1 MFCSLCGSLFHR
13 SEDWLVCGRCG
24 HARLL
29 PVAPPM
35 VAAAAAAPGSLRNPY
50 TPARNPEGRITPSD
64 TPVMIRP
71 TQTMMAAEATG
82 ISRNAG

>member
-1 MFCSLCGSLFHR
+1 MFCYLCGSLFHR
-13 SEDWLVCGRCG
+13 SEDWLVCSGCG

-29 PVAPPM
+29 NIARPIR
-35 VAAAAAAPGSLRNPY
+35 AAAAAPAGLLNDY
-50 TPARNPEGRITPSD
+50 TPARNPEGRITPSE

-82 ISRNAG
+82 IKRNAA

>member
-1 MFCSLCGSLFHR
+1 MFCYLCGSLFYR

-29 PVAPPM
+29 PVAPPI
-35 VAAAAAAPGSLRNPY
+35 VAAAAAPGSLRNNY

-64 TPVMIRP
+64 TPVMIKP
-71 TQTMMAAEATG
+71 TQTIMAAEATG
-82 ISRNAG
+82 ISRNAA

>member
-29 PVAPPM
+29 PVAPPAL
-35 VAAAAAAPGSLRNPY
+35 AAATASGSVRNDY
-50 TPARNPEGRITPSD
+50 TPARNPEGRITPSE

-71 TQTMMAAEATG
+71 TQTMIAAEATG
-82 ISRNAG
+82 ISRNAA